1 MDYGITTRVRGTSTT
16 NSLTG
21 VYVGGHI
28 TLRTSNRVCS
38 SAIDGVERRG
48 AVCGLS
54 EVAGGY
60 ADVIDLYEA
69 PYYLALRVHD

>member
-28 TLRTSNRVCS
+28 TLRTSSRVCS
-38 SAIDGVERRG
+38 CAIDGVEGRG
-48 AVCGLS
+48 AVSLS
-54 EVAGGY
+54 GVAGGY